1 MSMYVNGRR
10 TAPVIG
16 VGQGTPIEVDEELS
30 KVSENPVQNK
40 AITEKFEQ
48 FEESVSDRFESLG
61 SEIDEH
67 FATLEQS
74 IDDRFD
80 ELGSEL
86 DERFQEVYDT
96 IDALGSEVDEKFQ
109 EVYDTIEALGSEVD
123 EHFERVEA
131 SVEDLDERKVN
142 KADFLTLLDAY
153 ELWYGVESSESSE
166 EEPVPFVL
174 KVTDIPE
181 TLLDDAECVVEGN
194 VVTLKTDKICKVG
207 YEDVDGYVA
216 LEAVKNEDGS
226 HSFTVPE
233 GIEEVFVVM
242 KGDANLDGNITME
255 DANMM
260 LASIHGGEP
269 LTGLNFFA
277 ADINNNGVIV
287 DSDAIVISIMAS
299 KDSGIDW

>member
-16 VGQGTPIEVDEELS
+16 VGQGTPIEIDEELS
-30 KVSENPVQNK
+30 NVSENPVQNK

-61 SEIDEH
+61 SEVDEH

-74 IDDRFD
+74 INDRF
-80 ELGSEL
+80 
-86 DERFQEVYDT
+86 
-96 IDALGSEVDEKFQ
+96 
-109 EVYDTIEALGSEVD
+109 EALGSEVD

-131 SVEDLDERKVN
+131 SIEDLDERKVN

-153 ELWYGVESSESSE
+153 ELWYGVESSEE
-166 EEPVPFVL
+166 EPPVPFVL
-174 KVTDIPE
+174 KVTDVPE
-181 TLLDDAECVVEGN
+181 TLLDDTECVVEDN
-194 VVTLKTDKICKVG
+194 VVTLKTNKICKVG

-216 LEAVKNEDGS
+216 LEAIKNEDGS
-226 HSFTVPE
+226 HSFIVPE

-242 KGDANLDGNITME
+242 KGDANLDGTITME